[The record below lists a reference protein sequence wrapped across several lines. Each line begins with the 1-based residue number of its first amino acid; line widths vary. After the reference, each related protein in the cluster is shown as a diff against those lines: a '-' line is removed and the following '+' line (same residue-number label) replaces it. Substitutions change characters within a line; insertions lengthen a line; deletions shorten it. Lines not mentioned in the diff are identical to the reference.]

1 MSLLSESEQ
10 ASVLRYYHVKDA
22 KMSLGSHLLK
32 HLIITKYCNVPW
44 SRSTISRD
52 ANGKPCFTTHDNSSE
67 PVVIDFNVSH
77 QAGIV
82 SLIAS
87 IGFKEKVQVGTD
99 VVCADERLKQDYA
112 HIDKSG
118 FFDWVDMH
126 GDVFA
131 ESELNHMKLSPV
143 PIEINGK
150 EVKIRGF
157 GNDALSRCQWRNE
170 QVKVSYE
177 DPEGAKAAE
186 IGGDVVISKKLRRF
200 YAMWCLR
207 EAYVKMT
214 GEALLAPWLKDLEI
228 SEVQPPAAKQDIQNM
243 NSFGVGEVKKD
254 FPIFFHGSKVND
266 VKMELTAFGTNYMVG
281 GSVRVPKGERF
292 DVTFGNWIHLDIEK
306 DVLSFAESST

>member
-1 MSLLSESEQ
+1 
-10 ASVLRYYHVKDA
+10 VLKYYHVKDA
-22 KMSLGSHLLK
+22 KMSLASHLLK

-44 SRSTISRD
+44 SQSTISRD
-52 ANGKPCFTTHDNSSE
+52 ANGKPCFISE
-67 PVVIDFNVSH
+67 HVIIDFNVSH

-87 IGFKEKVQVGTD
+87 IGFTEKVHVGTD
-99 VVCADERLKQDYA
+99 VVCANERIKQDHA

-143 PIEINGK
+143 PVEVDRK
-150 EVKIRGF
+150 EVILKGY
-157 GNDALSRCQWRNE
+157 GNDALSRCQWRSGSVN
-170 QVKVSYE
+170 VSYLGSDGE
-177 DPEGAKAAE
+177 AIKAE
-186 IGGDVVISKKLRRF
+186 VRNDEVVDKKLRRF

-228 SEVQPPAAKQDIQNM
+228 TEVQPPRARENIQDV
-243 NSFGVGEVKKD
+243 NSLETGDIVTD
-254 FPIFFHGSKVND
+254 FPIFFKGKKVND
-266 VKMELTAFGTNYMVG
+266 VKMELAAFGSHYMIG
-281 GSVRVPKGERF
+281 GAIRILKGEQREIS
-292 DVTFGNWIHLDIEK
+292 FGKWIELDLERDI
-306 DVLSFAESST
+306 LSVAESTS